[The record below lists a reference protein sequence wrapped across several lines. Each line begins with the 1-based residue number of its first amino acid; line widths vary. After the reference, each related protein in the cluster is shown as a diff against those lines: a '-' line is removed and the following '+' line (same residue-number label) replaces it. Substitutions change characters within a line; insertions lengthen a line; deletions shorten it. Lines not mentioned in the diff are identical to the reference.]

1 MEKFILV
8 FLTSFLIANGM
19 LAQDEETFADSIHVF
34 QWSAANA
41 SWVLNG
47 RDIYTMAGK
56 LPKENTYYT
65 LVGNSWVNDKKY
77 QYTYD
82 TSQNLVRRFRQDWDA
97 VQDSWTDKYDYENTY
112 NAKNQRTS
120 STRRDWTVNGW
131 VNGVKYT
138 YFYDAKGNLI
148 ERLKFRYNTTTGS
161 FENDIKYDYT
171 YDAGNLRLTNTV
183 YDWNAATAS
192 YVPDSRY
199 TYEYSNG
206 VVMKRTYFVYNA
218 GAWLED
224 ARTLYSEG
232 NIETD
237 QDLVG
242 VSWNNAV
249 QRQSFVTANN
259 ALAVSWGKVQ
269 IQYGDDQNYLR
280 WETLQESNV
289 DHFEIEMIIGNE
301 EPVNIGTVNPGNGRG
316 GNAYVFPIP
325 LDIKEALIRV
335 VEVDENRERSFSSW
349 THYAPMQKL
358 SLFPNPATD
367 EINIFPNPGAGT
379 FLLRD
384 LTGAVIT
391 TQTSSGGRV
400 DVRNLPSGTYFI
412 SLVQTENTQSIPF
425 IIQR

>member
-8 FLTSFLIANGM
+8 FLTSFLIANGV

-34 QWSAANA
+34 QWSAANT
-41 SWVLNG
+41 SWVFNG
-47 RDIYTMAGK
+47 RDIYTMDGP
-56 LPKENTYYT
+56 LPKENTYYS
-65 LVGNSWVNDKKY
+65 LVGSLWTNDKKY

-82 TSQNLVRRFRQDWDA
+82 TSQNLIKRFRQDWDG
-97 VQDSWTDKYDYENTY
+97 VQNTWTDKYDYENTY
-112 NAKNQRTS
+112 NALNQRTS
-120 STRRDWTVNGW
+120 STRKDWTANGW

-138 YFYDAKGNLI
+138 YNYDAKGNLI
-148 ERLKFRYNTTTGS
+148 ERLKFRYNSTSGS

-192 YVPDSRY
+192 YVPDSKY
-199 TYEYSNG
+199 TYEYNSRAI
-206 VVMKRTYFVYNA
+206 MKRTHFTYNG

-224 ARTLYSEG
+224 ARTLFTEG
-232 NIETD
+232 NVETD

-259 ALAVSWGKVQ
+259 ALVVSWGKVQ
-269 IQYGDDQNYLR
+269 IQYGEDQNYLR

-289 DHFEIEMIIGNE
+289 DHYEIEILDGNGAPAYIGA
-301 EPVNIGTVNPGNGRG
+301 VNPGNGRG
-316 GNAYVFPIP
+316 GNTYAFPIP
-325 LDIKEALIRV
+325 SNITKTLLRV
-335 VEVDENRERSFSSW
+335 VEVDENRERSFSPW
-349 THYAPMQKL
+349 LHYAPIKKL
-358 SLFPNPATD
+358 SLFPNPASD
-367 EINIFPNPGAGT
+367 EINIFPDPGAGII
-379 FLLRD
+379 LLRD
-384 LTGAVIT
+384 VTGAVIT
-391 TQTSSGGRV
+391 TQTSSGERV

-412 SLVQTENTQSIPF
+412 SLVLTENSQSIPF

>member
-1 MEKFILV
+1 
-8 FLTSFLIANGM
+8 M

-47 RDIYTMAGK
+47 RDIYTMEGQ
-56 LPKENTYYT
+56 LPKENTYYS
-65 LVGNSWVNDKKY
+65 LVGNIWTNDKKY

-82 TSQNLVRRFRQDWDA
+82 TSKNLVKRFRQDWDG
-97 VQDSWTDKYDYENTY
+97 VQNTWTDKYDYENTY
-112 NAKNQRTS
+112 NALNQRTS
-120 STRRDWTVNGW
+120 SIRKDLTANGW

-138 YFYDAKGNLI
+138 YLYDANGNLI
-148 ERLKFRYNTTTGS
+148 ERLKFRYNSTTGS

-192 YVPDSRY
+192 YVPDSK
-199 TYEYSNG
+199 YSYQYNNG
-206 VVMKRTYFVYNA
+206 IVMQRTHYAYNG

-224 ARTLYSEG
+224 ARTLYTEG
-232 NIETD
+232 DVETD

-242 VSWNNAV
+242 VSWNNAF
-249 QRQSFVTANN
+249 QRQSFVSANN

-269 IQYGDDQNYLR
+269 IQYGDGQNYLR

-289 DHFEIEMIIGNE
+289 HHFEIEMRDGNE
-301 EPVNIGTVNPGNGRG
+301 VPAYVGTVSPGNGRG
-316 GNAYVFPIP
+316 GNEYVFPIP
-325 LDIKEALIRV
+325 SYIKETLLRV
-335 VEVDENRERSFSSW
+335 VEVDENRERSFSPW
-349 THYAPMQKL
+349 LHYIPMQKL
-358 SLFPNPATD
+358 ILFPNPATD

-379 FLLRD
+379 ILLRD
-384 LTGAVIT
+384 LNGAMISKQTGT
-391 TQTSSGGRV
+391 GGRV

-412 SLVQTENTQSIPF
+412 SLVGADNSPSIPF